1 MGGGYATG
9 MTPPTSPRSS
19 ASDPRHM
26 QQTLDW
32 IGGYKAA
39 QSRALDSVPATAIA
53 EIVELIREA
62 GSAGRRIFVCGN
74 GGNAANAAHFT
85 TDLGKGASAVAARPF
100 KVLSLADNVAWM
112 TAIGNDY
119 SFDELFVRQLE
130 NHAERGD
137 LLILSSV
144 SGSSPNLVAAARW
157 GREHGLVTVA
167 LVGGKRG
174 TVAEHADHL
183 IVIDDLHYGR
193 VEDVQMNILHMLCYA
208 FMELKDG

>member
-1 MGGGYATG
+1 
-9 MTPPTSPRSS
+9 MTPPATSHDF
-19 ASDPRHM
+19 ASDPSRLER
-26 QQTLDW
+26 TVDW

-39 QSRALDSVPATAIA
+39 QNRALDAVPAAAIA
-53 EIVELIREA
+53 EAVELIRMA
-62 GSAGRRIFVCGN
+62 GGEGRRIFVCGN

-100 KVLSLADNVAWM
+100 KVLSLADNVSWM

-144 SGSSPNLVAAARW
+144 SGSSPNLVAAALW
-157 GREHGLVTVA
+157 AREHGLVTIA
-167 LVGGKRG
+167 LVGGKQG
-174 TVAEHADHL
+174 TVAAHADHL
-183 IVIDDLHYGR
+183 IVIDDTHYGR
-193 VEDVQMNILHMLCYA
+193 VEDVQMNILHMFCYA
-208 FMELKDG
+208 LMELTNG